1 MHWITI
7 FLKLLKSNLSDFLIC
22 LQVKKAKQSNQ
33 ILKKKKKNHMYACKT
48 PHSTLLLKAFIH
60 WFYSELL
67 NQSINK
73 KIDKISK

>member
-1 MHWITI
+1 
-7 FLKLLKSNLSDFLIC
+7 
-22 LQVKKAKQSNQ
+22 
-33 ILKKKKKNHMYACKT
+33 MYACKT